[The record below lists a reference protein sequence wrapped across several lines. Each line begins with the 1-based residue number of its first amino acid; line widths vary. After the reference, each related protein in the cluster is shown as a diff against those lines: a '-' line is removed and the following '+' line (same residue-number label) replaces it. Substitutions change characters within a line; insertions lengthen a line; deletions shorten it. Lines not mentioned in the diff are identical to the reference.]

1 MITEKIKTFA
11 DVCLANGT
19 TEEEFNAAFSL
30 LPVKFQESAKAH
42 KLVMLAI
49 ALNEGWN
56 PDWTNNNQ
64 RKYYPWFD
72 HDGEG
77 ENGSSGAF
85 VFDVYYD
92 GCSGSFVGSRL
103 VYKTRELA
111 EYAGTQFLDLY
122 KDFFIKGE

>member
-1 MITEKIKTFA
+1 MITDKIKTFA

-19 TEEEFNAAFSL
+19 TEEEFNSVFSS
-30 LPVKFQESAKAH
+30 LPEKFQESAKAH

-56 PDWTNNNQ
+56 PDWTNSYE

-77 ENGSSGAF
+77 ENGSAGAF
-85 VFDVYYD
+85 VFDDYD
-92 GCSGSFVGSRL
+92 ADYSASLVGSRL

-111 EYAGTQFLDLY
+111 EYAGTQFLYLY
-122 KDFFIKGE
+122 KDFFVKGQ